1 MMNSQSVKLLLL
13 CCLIFQLGCDIS
25 LKRKNKNHM
34 MDSVEMSANDK
45 KSTDKAENKQIILRR
60 DFKII
65 NSFYLD
71 AENAIIRE
79 DMISHT
85 QLSKKQEKN
94 LQLGKIIPR
103 EILAL
108 PLPLE
113 LEKRLPSLPL
123 HVIRVQVDKYVI
135 LMNVKSREILELLKI

>member
-1 MMNSQSVKLLLL
+1 MNTQSVKLLLL

-25 LKRKNKNHM
+25 LKRKNKSHM
-34 MDSVEMSANDK
+34 IDSVKMNSNDK
-45 KSTDKAENKQIILRR
+45 KSSDKVEYKEIIKRR
-60 DFKII
+60 NFKII

-94 LQLGKIIPR
+94 LQIGKIIPR

-123 HVIRVQVDKYVI
+123 HVIRLQVAKYVI